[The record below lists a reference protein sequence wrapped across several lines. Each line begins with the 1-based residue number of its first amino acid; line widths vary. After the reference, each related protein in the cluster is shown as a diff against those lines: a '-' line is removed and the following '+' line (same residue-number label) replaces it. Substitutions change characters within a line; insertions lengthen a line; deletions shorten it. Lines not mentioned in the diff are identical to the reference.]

1 MTAPTRF
8 ILLVIAVVCAA
19 GALMVPGRDEWLA
32 MMRDEDKQAQIIAL
46 LKPRLERNGNDIGIL
61 ATLARSYA
69 EIGNY
74 RRAIELLDR
83 YIALRSDDGEAYA
96 KLADLYKSTGDT
108 TSRIVSLKHSMSRSH
123 RTCREPWNWQGVPR
137 TATDRGAACCC
148 RILKVS

>member
-46 LKPRLERNGNDIGIL
+46 LEPRLERNGNDIGIL

-74 RRAIELLDR
+74 GARSNSWTAISHFAPTTVRRMRSLPTSTK
-83 YIALRSDDGEAYA
+83 ALATLQA
-96 KLADLYKSTGDT
+96 AL
-108 TSRIVSLKHSMSRSH
+108 
-123 RTCREPWNWQGVPR
+123 CR
-137 TATDRGAACCC
+137 
-148 RILKVS
+148 